1 MRATGTPHTHP
12 HTHTHVT
19 SKVLIVWR
27 LKVKTRVP
35 SKGWREKRQE
45 RESWARAAE
54 HLSTCRPVALGREV
68 PLLLPPRWTVRG
80 SVNFAA
86 LALKSVCL

>member
-45 RESWARAAE
+45 R
-54 HLSTCRPVALGREV
+54 GEV
-68 PLLLPPRWTVRG
+68 GNRKIDLHSQRMKEQLQD
-80 SVNFAA
+80 A
-86 LALKSVCL
+86 